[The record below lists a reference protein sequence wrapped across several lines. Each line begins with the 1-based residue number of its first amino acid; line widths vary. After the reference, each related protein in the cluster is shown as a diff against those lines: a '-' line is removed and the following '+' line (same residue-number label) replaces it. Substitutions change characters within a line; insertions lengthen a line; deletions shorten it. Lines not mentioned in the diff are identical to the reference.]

1 MRRSRGVSGFVASLI
16 LVAIS
21 LSLTYV
27 VYEGVSR
34 LAPPKQEVFSN
45 QALIL
50 GGTPEMEQVQVNAST
65 ATSLQALEADDS
77 SSQAGIL
84 YFNGT
89 VYGTTQRLCL
99 PGATTF
105 FSVFTASSGILR
117 ASGNGRVWIDGR
129 WTASLG
135 VAPGWHEVMFSDA
148 SSCQVIA
155 PDGSGLSF
163 PGGDVSAVPF
173 IGSSPSSSFELCI
186 PTDGS
191 RHSLVLVFDG
201 GLDRLA

>member
-1 MRRSRGVSGFVASLI
+1 MRRSRGVSGFVASLV

-27 VYEGVSR
+27 VYDGVSR
-34 LAPPKQEVFSN
+34 LAPPRQELFSN
-45 QALIL
+45 EALIL
-50 GGTPEMEQVQVNAST
+50 GGTPEMEQVQVNASM

-77 SSQAGIL
+77 SSHTGVL

-89 VYGTTQRLCL
+89 TYGTAQQLCL

-117 ASGNGRVWIDGR
+117 ATGNGRVWIDGV
-129 WTASLG
+129 WTESLDVG
-135 VAPGWHEVMFSDA
+135 PGWHEIMFADA
-148 SSCQVIA
+148 SSCQVTS

-163 PGGDVSAVPF
+163 PGGDVSTVPL
-173 IGSSPSSSFELCI
+173 IGSSPSASFEFCI
-186 PTDGS
+186 PTDGLK
-191 RHSLVLVFDG
+191 HSLVLVFDG
-201 GLDRLA
+201 GFDRLA